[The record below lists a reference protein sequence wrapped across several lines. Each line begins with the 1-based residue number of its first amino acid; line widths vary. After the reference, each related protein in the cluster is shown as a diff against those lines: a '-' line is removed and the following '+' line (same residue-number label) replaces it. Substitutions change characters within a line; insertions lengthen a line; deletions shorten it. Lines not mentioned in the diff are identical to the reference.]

1 MSASVPVCELDQE
14 LRTRLNKIKRL
25 STKSGIAIIMK
36 VRRKYILQKSAE
48 NVFKEFITHLI
59 NNGTPKTLVSSI
71 VLKLFLKFQRQFL
84 Q

>member
-36 VRRKYILQKSAE
+36 VGREYILFLKSAE
-48 NVFKEFITHLI
+48 NALKSYLS
-59 NNGTPKTLVSSI
+59 NTPKHFSHFI
-71 VLKLFLKFQRQFL
+71 FLNCY
-84 Q
+84 